1 MFISFL
7 LFREERDY
15 MPENTT
21 VPNENHELITEELVR
36 NGLQKDKGKNAELL
50 SWNIK
55 DFTNKGDGYTSFR
68 NKCNALQHV
77 KYKKG
82 NEESQSEASYV
93 VKLNP
98 KRPPG
103 PMTKMMES
111 HVSTR
116 RSVHKNLIESSS
128 IKLLILTDIIGAM
141 NEHLD
146 RLNLEPLRTPKVFA
160 SSTEKGK
167 ESFVAENLRI
177 QGFQMHDKR
186 QAQDV
191 HHALLVMEELGRF
204 HASSLLLKESIE
216 PKTFVEKYEHFEEPW
231 FNADNDLFKVFLK
244 MIESQTEES
253 INILSTIPKYERC
266 TKWLKAH
273 KETFG
278 LNFIDGFKPRKPFE
292 VLVHGDCHTNNM
304 LFKYNSM
311 NEPVD
316 MRFVDLQCTRLGSPA
331 SDIDYFAYSSL
342 GGETRSKYF
351 PKLLYT
357 YYQSF
362 SKVLLFARK
371 KVPFTFKELEDEVEE
386 RKILGFVIGIMSLQ
400 FLLSEEDDVVD
411 FGELREENMEEFNKK
426 NKKNFKK
433 LLEISGPFKDR
444 FLSLFDDMLES
455 HILYEN

>member
-1 MFISFL
+1 
-7 LFREERDY
+7 
-15 MPENTT
+15 MPEIS
-21 VPNENHELITEELVR
+21 VEPNENHELITEELVR

-55 DFTNKGDGYTSFR
+55 DFTNKGDGYTSFVTSVT
-68 NKCNALQHV
+68 V
-77 KYKKG
+77 KYKKR

-103 PMTKMMES
+103 PMTKMME
-111 HVSTR
+111 VMFPR
-116 RSVHKNLIESSS
+116 EEV
-128 IKLLILTDIIGAM
+128 ILTDIIGAM

-146 RLNLEPLRTPKVFA
+146 KLNLEPLRTPKVFA

-167 ESFVAENLRI
+167 ESFVAENLRS

-244 MIESQTEES
+244 MIESQVEES
-253 INILSTIPKYERC
+253 INILSAIPKYDRC

-273 KETFG
+273 KEIFG

-311 NEPVD
+311 NEPID

-342 GGETRSKYF
+342 GGETRSKHF

-411 FGELREENMEEFNKK
+411 FGEMREDNMEEFNKK
-426 NKKNFKK
+426 NKNNFKK

-455 HILYEN
+455 HILEEN